1 MDTMRWVRRTLVA
14 SAICVLV
21 GCGGGGGGSPG
32 GGTTPP
38 TTPTNPPPPAYPPVP
53 ASDADAARVLAQ
65 ATFGATSAD
74 IARLRQ
80 IGYSQ

>member
-1 MDTMRWVRRTLVA
+1 MDTMRWVRCTLVA

-38 TTPTNPPPPAYPPVP
+38 TTPPPPPPPPYAAIP
-53 ASDADAARVLAQ
+53 ANDADAARFLAQ
-65 ATFGATSAD
+65 ATFGATTAD

-80 IGYSQ
+80 IGYS